1 MVRREWLLL
10 EGRRMSSIQ
19 EAINRARCAEAL
31 DIWGEKARDYERLTR
46 AKTVADIMKDYCP
59 NGESVSY
66 ETLLNL
72 YRKLMR
78 H

>member
-1 MVRREWLLL
+1 
-10 EGRRMSSIQ
+10 MSSTQ
-19 EAINRARCAEAL
+19 EVINRARCTEAL

-46 AKTVADIMKDYCP
+46 AKTVADIMKAYCP

-66 ETLLNL
+66 DDLANL

-78 H
+78 QK

>member
-1 MVRREWLLL
+1 
-10 EGRRMSSIQ
+10 MSAVQ
-19 EAINRARCAEAL
+19 ESINRARCAEAL
-31 DIWGEKARDYERLTR
+31 DVWGEKAREYERLTR
-46 AKTVADIMKDYCP
+46 AKTVADIMKAYCP

>member
-1 MVRREWLLL
+1 
-10 EGRRMSSIQ
+10 MSSMQ
-19 EAINRARCAEAL
+19 EAINKARCVETL
-31 DIWGEKARDYERLTR
+31 DIWGEKAREYDRLTR

-66 ETLLNL
+66 EDLTNL

-78 H
+78 QK

>member
-1 MVRREWLLL
+1 
-10 EGRRMSSIQ
+10 MSAVQ
-19 EAINRARCAEAL
+19 ESINRARCAEAL
-31 DIWGEKARDYERLTR
+31 DIWGEKAREYERLTR
-46 AKTVADIMKDYCP
+46 AKTVANIMKDYCP

-78 H
+78 QK

>member
-1 MVRREWLLL
+1 
-10 EGRRMSSIQ
+10 MSSTQ

-31 DIWGEKARDYERLTR
+31 DVWGEKAREYERLTR
-46 AKTVADIMKDYCP
+46 AKAVADIMKDYCP

-72 YRKLMR
+72 YHKLR
-78 H
+78 GQE

>member
-1 MVRREWLLL
+1 
-10 EGRRMSSIQ
+10 MSSTQ
-19 EAINRARCAEAL
+19 EAINKARCADTF
-31 DIWGEKARDYERLTR
+31 DIWSEKAREYERLTR
-46 AKTVADIMKDYCP
+46 AKEVTDIIRAYCP

-72 YRKLMR
+72 YHKLMR

>member
-1 MVRREWLLL
+1 
-10 EGRRMSSIQ
+10 MSSTQ

-31 DIWGEKARDYERLTR
+31 DVWGEKAREYERITR
-46 AKTVADIMKDYCP
+46 AKTVADIMKPYCP
-59 NGESVSY
+59 NGEGVSY

-78 H
+78 QK

>member
-1 MVRREWLLL
+1 
-10 EGRRMSSIQ
+10 MSSTQ
-19 EAINRARCAEAL
+19 EIINKARCAETL
-31 DIWGEKARDYERLTR
+31 DIWSEKAREYERLTR

-72 YRKLMR
+72 YRKLMGQK
-78 H
+78 

>member
-1 MVRREWLLL
+1 
-10 EGRRMSSIQ
+10 MSSTQ
-19 EAINRARCAEAL
+19 EVINRVRCAETL
-31 DIWGEKARDYERLTR
+31 DIWGEKAREHERLTR

-78 H
+78 QK

>member
-1 MVRREWLLL
+1 
-10 EGRRMSSIQ
+10 MSSTQ
-19 EAINRARCAEAL
+19 EVINRVRCAEAL
-31 DIWGEKARDYERLTR
+31 DVWGEKAREYERLTR

-66 ETLLNL
+66 EALLNL

-78 H
+78 QK